1 MEIDAGTSPR
11 VYFHDVGV
19 DPNDPEALYAAT
31 PWGVYQLSPGSPTV
45 VEQGD
50 AGLPAACELGQNY
63 PNPFNAGTVIRF
75 SIPAATKATVTIHN
89 LLGQTVRKLVDERI
103 EAGVH
108 SARWDGRNDAGQRM
122 SSGVYVYRLQTAQS
136 TMTRKLVL
144 VK

>member
-1 MEIDAGTSPR
+1 MA
-11 VYFHDVGV
+11 V
-19 DPNDPEALYAAT
+19 DPADPEVLYAAT
-31 PWGVYQLSPGSPTV
+31 PWGLYRISLGTLTSVTESR
-45 VEQGD
+45 E
-50 AGLPAACELGQNY
+50 GLPATCELDQNY

-75 SIPAATKATVTIHN
+75 SIPTATKATVTIHN